1 MGSLVTSAKT
11 RLALLTLAVGTF
23 AIGISEF
30 GVMGLLP
37 NVANDLSVSIPRAGD
52 LVTAYALG
60 AVVGAPLFA
69 LPAAR
74 IPRKTMLIALLGLFA
89 LGNGVAAL
97 APNIEVALGARFVAG
112 LPHGA
117 YFGVASVA
125 ANALVDSDKRTRAV
139 AVVFGGV
146 TLASIIGVP
155 TATIIGQHTSW
166 RAAYAMVV
174 AVALIGIALVAI
186 YGPTTPHEPAAL
198 RHELTVFSSVRFW
211 LALITTMV
219 GGAAFFAS
227 YSYIVPMLTK
237 IAGFSPSDVSLLLV
251 LAGVGM
257 TAGNFLGARLADRN
271 LLCTLVG
278 CLAAEV
284 IMGLLS
290 SVVLH
295 DKLAA
300 AIFTFLFPATA
311 MAVVPALQSWVI
323 GLAGNAPNIASTA
336 VQGAFNVANSLGPFL
351 GGATITAG
359 LGYNSPNI
367 VAAMLAGAG
376 TLLIGAFVMLS
387 RRHTRTAAVVCTPA
401 GPEAAQTAPALL
413 ARRKLVVGI

>member
-1 MGSLVTSAKT
+1 MSTKT

-37 NVANDLSVSIPRAGD
+37 NVANDLSVSIPRTGD

-60 AVVGAPLFA
+60 ALVGAPLFA
-69 LPAAR
+69 IPAAR
-74 IPRKTMLIALLGLFA
+74 VPRKTMLIGLLGLFA
-89 LGNGVAAL
+89 FGNAAAAL
-97 APNIEVALGARFVAG
+97 APTIDVALGARFVAG

-125 ANALVDSDKRTRAV
+125 ADVLVDRDKRTRAV
-139 AVVFGGV
+139 AVVFAGV

-155 TATIIGQHTSW
+155 AATIIGQHTSW
-166 RAAYAMVV
+166 RVAYAMVV
-174 AVALIGIALVAI
+174 AVALIGIALVTF
-186 YGPTTPHEPAAL
+186 YGPNTPQEPVAL
-198 RHELTVFSSVRFW
+198 RQELTVFSSVRFW
-211 LALITTMV
+211 VALVTTMV

-237 IAGFSPSDVSLLLV
+237 ITGFSPSDVSLLLV
-251 LAGVGM
+251 VAGVGM

-271 LLCTLVG
+271 LLGTLAG

-284 IMGLLS
+284 IIGLLGG
-290 SVVLH
+290 VVLPH
-295 DKLAA
+295 TFGAV
-300 AIFTFLFPATA
+300 IFTFMFPAVA
-311 MAVVPALQSWVI
+311 MAAVPVLQSWI
-323 GLAGNAPNIASTA
+323 ITLAGNAPNIASTA
-336 VQGAFNVANSLGPFL
+336 VQGAFNVANSLGPFA

-367 VAAMLAGAG
+367 VAAALAAAG
-376 TLLIGAFVMLS
+376 TMLVAGFIALS
-387 RRHTRTAAVVCTPA
+387 RRHTPTATLQESRAHTIGELSPS
-401 GPEAAQTAPALL
+401 PTA
-413 ARRKLVVGI
+413 